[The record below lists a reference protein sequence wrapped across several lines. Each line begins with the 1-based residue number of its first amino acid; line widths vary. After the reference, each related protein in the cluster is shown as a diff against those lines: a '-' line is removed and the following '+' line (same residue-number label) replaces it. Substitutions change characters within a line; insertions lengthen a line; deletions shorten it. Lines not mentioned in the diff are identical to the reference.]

1 MQNIAPEKLE
11 KAKEQFL
18 DKIKDVDMD
27 DVEYVM
33 KKGLKFLKKLAG
45 NIPDALADL
54 WDDIR

>member
-18 DKIKDVDMD
+18 DKIEDVDMD

-33 KKGLKFLKKLAG
+33 KK
-45 NIPDALADL
+45 D
-54 WDDIR
+54 